1 MGAIAKLKYPKG
13 HRNSG
18 QQRRNA
24 KGQLGWHLRWLDET
38 SPGKRLSAT
47 FYGSQGSAEQY
58 LESLEAS
65 PLAYKALTSGFR
77 SLTVGELRVRAL
89 AAHKWAE
96 PPMDGTEGVL
106 RRPSTYAKFKSMM
119 AMVANSPLD
128 TLLVRTLS
136 SQKLTQFVNSV
147 TLKDGS
153 KPSQNTLQTLEGQ
166 LSVLF
171 AYAVDWGVILQRDN
185 PTVKSVTSK
194 RATKAKPVT
203 WAPSLNDVQ
212 IVADIMDKVN
222 DYYTSMLWV
231 FYFTGMRCE
240 EVMGLK
246 LENVD
251 LDRSS
256 ITIVNA
262 VTVSGGVRQEGVPK
276 SEASSRT
283 IPIVKQCRPHLEFLI
298 DRAKAKKSE
307 YVFVGEGRP
316 SRLPSEMVKKPSKR
330 TIHAISYSTWRKAL
344 SVAVTEAGLQGV
356 KYFTSHILR
365 HSAIIQLLRAG
376 YSTSEVASFAGHGSE
391 KMVRTAYA
399 GLIPNDLTPQ
409 ADEMSR
415 RLDSLG

>member
-1 MGAIAKLKYPKG
+1 
-13 HRNSG
+13 
-18 QQRRNA
+18 
-24 KGQLGWHLRWLDET
+24 
-38 SPGKRLSAT
+38 
-47 FYGSQGSAEQY
+47 
-58 LESLEAS
+58 
-65 PLAYKALTSGFR
+65 
-77 SLTVGELRVRAL
+77 
-89 AAHKWAE
+89 
-96 PPMDGTEGVL
+96 MDGTEGVL